1 MVNHVTFLIPT
12 INRFDLLQ
20 NLLNQVESQT
30 RKPDQ
35 LVIVDNSNGKFSLC
49 DSFPIKTQIV
59 KADNIGYSGAVNV
72 GYHQAKDFLIVCGD
86 DDGISNDAIKLFVK
100 YANSNLD
107 SIFFNP
113 AALGSKGF
121 GIFAVR
127 VKKAIEAVGY
137 WDEAFYPAYYEDV
150 DYARRMEIAGVE
162 MCHVNES
169 IFYLGGEN
177 AGIASSLKRASTQL
191 NMDLEAGIISNRNR
205 YRRKWGGE
213 PNQEKYTVPF
223 NLTQV

>member
-12 INRFDLLQ
+12 INRFDLLE
-20 NLLNQVESQT
+20 NLLNQVKSQT

-35 LVIVDNSNGKFSLC
+35 LVIVDNSNGKFSLP

-72 GYHQAKDFLIVCGD
+72 GYKKAKDFLIVCGD
-86 DDGISNDAIKLFVK
+86 DDGISNDAVELFVK

-113 AALGSKGF
+113 ATLGPKGF
-121 GIFAVR
+121 GMFGVYA
-127 VKKAIEAVGY
+127 KKAIELIGY

-150 DYARRMEIAGVE
+150 DYARRMHIAGIE
-162 MCHVNES
+162 MCHIYEIV
-169 IFYLGGEN
+169 FHLGGIGFSRSS
-177 AGIASSLKRASTQL
+177 ALKKASNQL
-191 NMDLEAGIISNRNR
+191 AADMQSGIISNRNR

-213 PNQEKYTVPF
+213 PDQERYTVPF
-223 NLTQV
+223 NCSF

>member
-169 IFYLGGEN
+169 IF
-177 AGIASSLKRASTQL
+177 
-191 NMDLEAGIISNRNR
+191 
-205 YRRKWGGE
+205 
-213 PNQEKYTVPF
+213 
-223 NLTQV
+223 